1 MKATQKELDYTEEE
15 VEEFLHEIYGNVE
28 ICGMAFSSG
37 QALRELDP
45 TAFRMAKLD
54 IEDSHNRVNSIW
66 VCSECGE
73 EYNDEDEADQCCT
86 DGES

>member
-1 MKATQKELDYTEEE
+1 MNAKLQELDYTDEE

-28 ICGMAFSSG
+28 ICGMPFSSG
-37 QALRELDP
+37 RVLRELDP

-73 EYNDEDEADQCCT
+73 RHNGEDEADQCCT
-86 DGES
+86 NEES